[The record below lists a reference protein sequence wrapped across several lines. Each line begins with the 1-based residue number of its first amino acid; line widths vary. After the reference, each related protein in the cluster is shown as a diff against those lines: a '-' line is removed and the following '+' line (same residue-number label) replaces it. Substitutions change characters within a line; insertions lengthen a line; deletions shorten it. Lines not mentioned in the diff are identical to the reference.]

1 MPGIEDYTRVE
12 SASAITYSRASL
24 ARVDSSPKR
33 WISFDIADALER
45 IDSHS
50 HWNTQWISLSWGSL
64 KAGCA
69 IRVVDFAR
77 TAPDA

>member
-1 MPGIEDYTRVE
+1 MQM
-12 SASAITYSRASL
+12 
-24 ARVDSSPKR
+24 
-33 WISFDIADALER
+33 ALER

-50 HWNTQWISLSWGSL
+50 HWNNAMDSLGWGSL

-77 TAPDA
+77 TTPDA